1 MRKLASI
8 QKINDLQ
15 SIEGADLIERATV
28 LGWHLVVKKGEFKV
42 GDYCIYCEVDSILPE
57 LPEFEFLRPR
67 HFRIKTI
74 RMRGQ
79 ISQGIAFPVSLLPNL
94 PPKEGTDITELLGV
108 IKYEPPI
115 PIGMGGQTKG
125 AFPGFIPKTDETRI
139 QSVPDVLT
147 RAEGTE
153 CYISEKVDGT
163 SATYYM
169 RDGEFGVCSRNLDL
183 LETEKNI
190 HWKVARQEDMESKL
204 QGHNI
209 AIQGEIIGPG
219 VQGNKYKLATHELRV
234 FNIFD
239 IDHYVY
245 LNYDELVAFIAEVGL
260 SGVPLLQTCVLGED
274 GVDGLVA
281 LAEAK
286 SVVYSKIHCE
296 GIVIRSKVEQRDPE
310 LGRLSFKVINPKF
323 LLKYD

>member
-8 QKINDLQ
+8 QKIKDLQ
-15 SIEGADLIERATV
+15 PIEGADLIERATV
-28 LGWHLVVKKGEFKV
+28 LGWHLVVKKGEFQV

-57 LPEFEFLRPR
+57 IPEFEFLRPR
-67 HFRIKTI
+67 HFRIKTV

-79 ISQGIAFPVSLLPNL
+79 ISQGIAFPVSLLSNL
-94 PPKEGTDITELLGV
+94 PPKEGMDFTELLHV
-108 IKYEPPI
+108 VKYEPPV

-125 AFPGFIPKTDETRI
+125 AFPGFIPKTDEIRI

-147 RAEGTE
+147 RAKGVE
-153 CYISEKVDGT
+153 CYISEKLDGT
-163 SATYYM
+163 SVTYYM

-190 HWKVARQEDMESKL
+190 HWKIARQEDMESKL

-234 FNIFD
+234 FNVFD
-239 IDHYVY
+239 IDRYEY
-245 LNYDELVAFIAEVGL
+245 FSYDELVAFLAEVGL
-260 SGVPLLQTCVLGED
+260 TGVPLLGICILGED
-274 GVDGLVA
+274 TVDDLVV

-286 SVVYSKIHCE
+286 SVINHNLQRE